1 MTRYETSKK
10 LAEVVINK
18 GADWNDEV
26 IIALIKAGFVVML
39 DYDGTTEKRYIV
51 GKEKVVVNK

>member
-51 GKEKVVVNK
+51 GKEMEVVNK